1 MYLIKKMNGMKKNA
15 LLCVIFLMMM
25 GNIVIAQELSITP
38 RDLTNRPLNFAN
50 DATAVGWNPA
60 ALALVSEKVD
70 VLFALPVNEKFNRRG
85 PLSVFGKYDHF
96 ALGYIAEYEIANAIT
111 NPGQFYFGIGTEL
124 FTDVYG
130 GISGNWVNTRAVI
143 DKNEDKLR
151 YNMSLVV
158 TPFRGVITSY
168 GISTMYYG
176 NHVEPVHTFGL
187 NYSPTSELT
196 ILTTTRYAKDFP
208 FNGKDIDIMAGLSY
222 GLFKNHIITSA
233 TYSTSM
239 ERLLLGVEFN
249 IGSFSVGLLSEPK
262 TPGVADGMALVRL
275 STLDQFNNAPALRG
289 TGKLSVS
296 RDADCMPE
304 AFKWQNRYVKSPK
317 DLISVIQSA
326 GTSYEDLLEDLKKLS
341 SNPDELFDKIRDTYY
356 PHTKTMISQ
365 AKGTSTSYFTA
376 SENSVYLEKVDSI
389 DKQRKK
395 AIVQVRD
402 SFGRNVSGLPKKAFT
417 IKDTSMVIYSVE
429 QTTASTLMAADIVI
443 LMDCS
448 GSMSSSINGVR
459 TNVANFVNN
468 ISARGIDAR
477 IGCILYG
484 DEVSQIL
491 EPTSSIK
498 DFQDFFAQAN
508 STAPDEISSEAI
520 YRAAQMPFRPN
531 AQKIVLLI
539 TDDCSLQE
547 NADHT
552 EETLTKELW
561 DAGAQLY
568 SIVNPAK
575 HNAGIVTRLTLGRD
589 YDIAQ
594 PFTEILDN
602 ISGDITTTY
611 EITYGPKPIEKPQ
624 VFVIRGTVTDDKSW
638 AVGASIAAKG
648 TQGNTLS
655 GKSNSITGNYEIVVP
670 ITKKDNFTA
679 MASANGYFDETKTI
693 MVQNVK
699 VGDTILQN
707 FVLKKAV
714 ITVCGKIL
722 DEKNDGVQGVI
733 RLENA
738 LTNIVIDSVK
748 TGPDGKYCFELP
760 ENTSLRLNAKIQDY
774 ISQPMELSSTS
785 LKKGEQ
791 VSKDMRVMS
800 IDHAIITGATFKLQN
815 IFFEFGKADIT
826 SASAPELQRL
836 YDFLREYPK
845 VKVEVS
851 AHTDAVGSDE
861 ANLTLSNNRAK
872 AVVVYLQRLGIDAAR
887 MIPQGYG
894 ETKPVGDNNTEEG
907 RALNR
912 RVEFKLIR

>member
-1 MYLIKKMNGMKKNA
+1 MNDMKKNVT
-15 LLCVIFLMMM
+15 LCVLLFMMI
-25 GNIVIAQELSITP
+25 GNIVLSQEFSITP

-60 ALALVSEKVD
+60 ALALVSEESD
-70 VLFALPVNEKFNRRG
+70 LLFALPVNDKFNRRG

-96 ALGYIAEYEIANAIT
+96 ALGYIAEYEIENAIT
-111 NPGQFYFGIGTEL
+111 TPGQFYFGIGTEL

-130 GISGNWVNTRAVI
+130 GISGNWVNTRAAI

-151 YNMSLVV
+151 YNMSLII

-168 GISTMYYG
+168 GLSTMYYG
-176 NHVEPVHTFGL
+176 NHEKEVHTLGV
-187 NYSPTSELT
+187 NYSPTPDLT
-196 ILTTTRYAKDFP
+196 ILTTTRYAQDFP
-208 FNGKDIDIMAGLSY
+208 FNGKDIDITAGLSY
-222 GLFKNHIITSA
+222 GLIDNHIITSA
-233 TYSTSM
+233 SYSTSM
-239 ERLLLGVEFN
+239 ERLLLGVECN
-249 IGSFSVGLLSEPK
+249 IGIFSVGLLSEPK

-275 STLDQFNNAPALRG
+275 STLDQFTNAPSLRG
-289 TGKLSVS
+289 TGKLGVS

-317 DLISVIQSA
+317 DLVGVVQSA
-326 GTSYEDLLEDLKKLS
+326 GTSYKDLLADLQKLS
-341 SNPDELFDKIRDTYY
+341 SNPDQLFDKIRDTYY
-356 PHTKTMISQ
+356 PHTKSLLPQ
-365 AKGTSTSYFTA
+365 SKGSLTSLFSA
-376 SENSVYLEKVDSI
+376 GENTVYLEKIDST
-389 DKQRKK
+389 DKTQKK
-395 AIVQVRD
+395 VLVQVRD
-402 SFGRNVSGLPKKAFT
+402 NFGRNVSGLSKKVFAM
-417 IKDTSMVIYSVE
+417 KDTSMIIHSVE
-429 QTTASTLMAADIVI
+429 QTTSTSTVSADIIV

-484 DEVSQIL
+484 DDILQTL
-491 EPTSSIK
+491 EPTSSMK
-498 DFQDFFAQAN
+498 QFQEFFSQA
-508 STAPDEISSEAI
+508 TATEPDEISSEAI

-561 DAGAQLY
+561 GAGAQLY

-611 EITYGPKPIEKPQ
+611 EITYGPKPIVKPQ

-655 GKSNSITGNYEIVVP
+655 GKSNSIMGNYEIVVP

-679 MASANGYFDETKTI
+679 TASANGYFDEIQTI
-693 MVQNVK
+693 MAQNVT
-699 VGDTILQN
+699 VGDTVVRN
-707 FVLKKAV
+707 FMLKKAV
-714 ITVCGKIL
+714 MKLCGKIL

-738 LTNIVIDSVK
+738 QTNAIIDSVK
-748 TGPDGKYCFELP
+748 SGADGSYCFELP
-760 ENTSLRLNAKIQDY
+760 ENMALRLNAKIQDF
-774 ISQPMELSSTS
+774 ISQPMEFSSVS
-785 LKKGEQ
+785 MKKGEQ
-791 VSKDMRVMS
+791 IMKDMRVMS
-800 IDHAIITGATFKLQN
+800 IDHAIATGATFKLQN

-861 ANLTLSNNRAK
+861 ANMTLSNNRAK

>member
-1 MYLIKKMNGMKKNA
+1 MKKNVT
-15 LLCVIFLMMM
+15 LCVLLFMMI
-25 GNIVIAQELSITP
+25 GNIVLSQEFSITP

-60 ALALVSEKVD
+60 ALALVSEESD
-70 VLFALPVNEKFNRRG
+70 LLFALPVNDKFNRRG

-96 ALGYIAEYEIANAIT
+96 ALGYIAEYEIENAIT
-111 NPGQFYFGIGTEL
+111 TPGQFYFGIGTEL

-130 GISGNWVNTRAVI
+130 GISGNWVNTRAAI

-151 YNMSLVV
+151 YNMSLII

-168 GISTMYYG
+168 GLSTMYYG
-176 NHVEPVHTFGL
+176 NHEKEVHTLGV
-187 NYSPTSELT
+187 NYSPTPDLT
-196 ILTTTRYAKDFP
+196 ILTTTRYAQDFP
-208 FNGKDIDIMAGLSY
+208 FNGKDIDITAGLSY
-222 GLFKNHIITSA
+222 GLIDNHIITSA
-233 TYSTSM
+233 SYSTSM
-239 ERLLLGVEFN
+239 ERLLLGVECN
-249 IGSFSVGLLSEPK
+249 IGIFSVGLLSEPK

-275 STLDQFNNAPALRG
+275 STLDQFTNAPSLRG
-289 TGKLSVS
+289 TGKLGVS

-317 DLISVIQSA
+317 DLVGVVQSA
-326 GTSYEDLLEDLKKLS
+326 GTSYKDLLADLQKLS
-341 SNPDELFDKIRDTYY
+341 SNPDQLFDKIRDTYY
-356 PHTKTMISQ
+356 PHTKSLLPQ
-365 AKGTSTSYFTA
+365 SKGSLTSLFSA
-376 SENSVYLEKVDSI
+376 GENTVYLEKIDST
-389 DKQRKK
+389 DKTQKK
-395 AIVQVRD
+395 VLVQVRD
-402 SFGRNVSGLPKKAFT
+402 NFGRNVSGLSKKVFAM
-417 IKDTSMVIYSVE
+417 KDTSMIIHSVE
-429 QTTASTLMAADIVI
+429 QTTSTSTVSADIIV

-484 DEVSQIL
+484 DDILQTL
-491 EPTSSIK
+491 EPTSSMK
-498 DFQDFFAQAN
+498 QFQEFFSQA
-508 STAPDEISSEAI
+508 TATEPDEISSEAI

-561 DAGAQLY
+561 GAGAQLY

-611 EITYGPKPIEKPQ
+611 EITYGPKPIVKPQ

-655 GKSNSITGNYEIVVP
+655 GKSNSIMGNYEIVVP

-679 MASANGYFDETKTI
+679 TASANGYFDEIQTI
-693 MVQNVK
+693 MAQNVT
-699 VGDTILQN
+699 VGDTVVRN
-707 FVLKKAV
+707 FMLKKAV
-714 ITVCGKIL
+714 MKLCGKIL

-738 LTNIVIDSVK
+738 QTNAIIDSVK
-748 TGPDGKYCFELP
+748 SGADGSYCFELP
-760 ENTSLRLNAKIQDY
+760 ENMALRLNAKIQDF
-774 ISQPMELSSTS
+774 ISQPMEFSSVS
-785 LKKGEQ
+785 MKKGEQ
-791 VSKDMRVMS
+791 IMKDMRVMS
-800 IDHAIITGATFKLQN
+800 IDHAIATGATFKLQN

-861 ANLTLSNNRAK
+861 ANMTLSNNRAK